1 MQKKVE
7 LNLDDLRV
15 ESFETLPEI
24 TINEMTQIAG
34 ACDTSTCYTVCSSGC
49 KTTVCVAPSGQVDEM

>member
-1 MQKKVE
+1 MKKEKVQ

-24 TINEMTQIAG
+24 ANSEMLKALG
-34 ACDTSTCYTVCSSGC
+34 GVSGSCYSVCSTGC
-49 KTTVCVAPSGQVDEM
+49 ETVVCHYPSGEEEK